1 MPRKQKWRRAHCRGL
16 HLKPLPQEASCEV
29 EVKGSSTLMR
39 VLCGCGAVA
48 SNMANGSDVSIFC
61 RQNFSQ
67 KWRSPTHWVFRD
79 SFWSAGDNNFTTG
92 IARFRTDIHDIIGFR
107 NHAEVVLDDDDSMAV
122 VH

>member
-1 MPRKQKWRRAHCRGL
+1 MPRKQKWHRRAHCRASFE
-16 HLKPLPQEASCEV
+16 PLRRKQAATGSE
-29 EVKGSSTLMR
+29 GSSTLMR
-39 VLCGCGAVA
+39 VLCGCAAVA